1 MYYMNEKEKDAAAK
15 QAYSTY
21 ATEKKIGYLDPVA
34 ESRLLSQIA
43 VRIGTM
49 EGSNVPARL

>member
-21 ATEKKIGYLDPVA
+21 ANEKKIGYLDPVA